1 MSAETDNADAEERA
15 RKLDPNLEE
24 DLKILG
30 LGPGGQRAPRPR
42 RRRRLKSWM
51 VMLAIAVLAG
61 GGWWVRKA
69 LQPELVTLTS
79 VSRREVG
86 LPEVILTAAGY
97 LVAKRQITV
106 SSKAQGRLVEM
117 AVQENQQVKE
127 GDLIGRIEND
137 EQAAQLRLAQAQL
150 AQARADWERARDLAR
165 QNITSESEAQKLRT
179 QYEVAKAQRDLARLA
194 YENTFIRAPINGTVI
209 KKLRDVGEFL
219 TIGVSATGD
228 PGTAIATLADMSE
241 MRVELE
247 ISETEISKIDMG
259 AVALVTPE
267 ALPERRY
274 LADVVEIGAMADRD
288 KSIVPVEVRLRDPD
302 EVLKPDMTAKV
313 SFLVAEPQGEI
324 RLAPAVPAGAVVDR
338 GGEQV
343 VFSVEEGRAVA
354 HSLKLREWG
363 DYYEVLS
370 GVGEGELII
379 KEPPSD
385 LTPGARVRTGEQ

>member
-1 MSAETDNADAEERA
+1 MSAETDKADADERA

-30 LGPGGQRAPRPR
+30 LGPGGKKAPRPR
-42 RRRRLKSWM
+42 RRRKLKSWM

-86 LPEVILTAAGY
+86 LPEVTLTAAGY

-106 SSKAQGRLVEM
+106 SSKAQGRLIEM
-117 AVQENQQVKE
+117 AVEENQQVKE
-127 GDLIGRIEND
+127 GDLIGRIENE

-179 QYEVAKAQRDLARLA
+179 QFEVAGAQRDLARLA
-194 YENTFIRAPINGTVI
+194 YENTFIRAPIDGTVI

-302 EVLKPDMTAKV
+302 KVLKPDMTAKV
-313 SFLVAEPQGEI
+313 SFLEAEPQGEI
-324 RLAPAVPAGAVVDR
+324 RLAPAVPAGAVVDH

-343 VFSVEEGRAVA
+343 VFSVEDGRAVA